1 MSAPHGSA
9 HRPRPTDLVAL
20 VTFNGQVYEN
30 QAVTRE
36 RLALPDTK
44 PHLLSTV
51 IQQWLGLRRRTWID
65 VRGRQ
70 IDGVATARELS
81 SHRAWMI
88 ETLIDA
94 SDDGEGVTAAL
105 LRQVIEAAASEQA
118 THVLLRTPVDG
129 PALADAV
136 HAGFKHVLTERL
148 WTGERLGGPAGAT
161 GGAARDISSG
171 DIEVRKTG
179 SEDAFALFQ
188 LYHRALPIDCRQAL
202 APTLEEWR
210 ATQERRW
217 LGRGGHECVASEGER
232 ISARLRLTLSGGVG
246 QLDLLTDHAGAGAG
260 AALLDVAEDLF
271 ACSEQALA
279 LVPTS
284 AAPVERLL
292 RERGLEPRAEY
303 ALLSKRTAQAVPERA
318 RAPANVAISGG

>member
-1 MSAPHGSA
+1 MSEPHGSA
-9 HRPRPTDLVAL
+9 HRPRPADLVAL
-20 VTFNGQVYEN
+20 VTFSGQVYEN

-44 PHLLSTV
+44 PHLLSAV
-51 IQQWLGLRRRTWID
+51 IQQWLGLRRRTWFD

-70 IDGVATARELS
+70 IYGVATARELS

-94 SDDGEGVTAAL
+94 STDGEGVTAAL
-105 LRQVIEAAASEQA
+105 LRQVIEAAVSEQA

-129 PALADAV
+129 PALAEAV
-136 HAGFKHVLTERL
+136 RAGFKHVLTERL
-148 WTGERLGGPAGAT
+148 WTGEHLGDPAGAT
-161 GGAARDISSG
+161 GGAARDIGCG
-171 DIEVRKTG
+171 DIEVREPG
-179 SEDAFALFQ
+179 DEDALALFR

-217 LGRGGHECVASEGER
+217 LGRGGHECVVSEGER
-232 ISARLRLTLSGGVG
+232 ISARLRLSLSGGIG
-246 QLDLLTDHAGAGAG
+246 QLDLLTDDDGTDAA
-260 AALLDVAEDLF
+260 AALLDVAANLF
-271 ACSEQALA
+271 ACSERTLA

-284 AAPVERLL
+284 VAPVERLL
-292 RERGLEPRAEY
+292 RERGLEPQAEY
-303 ALLSKRTAQAVPERA
+303 ALLSKRTAQTVPERA
-318 RAPANVAISGG
+318 RSPANVAVSGG